1 MNTNL
6 QLSKR
11 KKCLL
16 LILLMLSGNF
26 VVMNFGYI
34 LGPLV
39 SKAIWLILIIFI
51 CITLRKKLLISKSI
65 ILLFISFL
73 ILVYFK
79 GVFRTFDLFEFLSLT
94 IMFFTSYLILNYW
107 KKRHLIF
114 AKNCNISGK
123 IITLF
128 LRAIFNFVYNY
139 FYDTYDI
146 MNQLDFMRSPQR
158 KALEKISQILI

>member
-73 ILVYFK
+73 ILVYF
-79 GVFRTFDLFEFLSLT
+79 
-94 IMFFTSYLILNYW
+94 
-107 KKRHLIF
+107 
-114 AKNCNISGK
+114 
-123 IITLF
+123 
-128 LRAIFNFVYNY
+128 
-139 FYDTYDI
+139 
-146 MNQLDFMRSPQR
+146 QR
-158 KALEKISQILI
+158 RI